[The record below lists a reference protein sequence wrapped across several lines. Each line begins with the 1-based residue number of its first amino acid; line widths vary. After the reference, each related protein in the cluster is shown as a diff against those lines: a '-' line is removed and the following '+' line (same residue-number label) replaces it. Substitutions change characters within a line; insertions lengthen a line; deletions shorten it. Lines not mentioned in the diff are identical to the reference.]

1 MLRIIDRYL
10 LRELAF
16 GFLATAAVLL
26 VVTLGGTIADI
37 LNKVARGRLPPNV
50 MFELLGLRTLD
61 AMTVLLPV
69 AIFLGTLLAYG
80 RLWRDSEMAVLQ
92 GAGLPLSGLLRPLAL
107 LAVPVTVL
115 LALVSFW
122 LGPAAVRLS
131 YTLVEEANRSMV
143 VAGLEP
149 GRFVELPGRGA
160 GVIFVGQMSTNGT
173 KFERMFVET
182 ERQDGEDVRM
192 DVITAEHGELKHES
206 DNEGRYLAL
215 TDGFRVE
222 GRIGHDDFRL
232 LRFKGNDVALAANE
246 SDTTPDNVK
255 RAAPTGD
262 LIGSTDLVQKAELH
276 WRLSAPVSA
285 LVLALLAL
293 PLSRSSPRE
302 SRYGSLLV
310 AVLCY
315 LIFANCLALSRTWIA
330 TGKLAPFVGMWW
342 VYVPTALIAAWLIW
356 RGERVRRPSG
366 RPVAAAKPAKVAR

>member
-37 LNKVARGRLPPNV
+37 LNKVARGRLPANV

-107 LAVPVTVL
+107 LAVPVTIVL
-115 LALVSFW
+115 AVVSFW
-122 LGPAAVRLS
+122 LGPAAMRLS
-131 YTLVEEANRSMV
+131 YSLVEEANRSMV

-160 GVIFVGQMSTNGT
+160 GVIFVGEMSANGT
-173 KFERMFVET
+173 KFSRMFVES
-182 ERQDGEDVRM
+182 ERPDGEDVRI
-192 DVITAEHGELKHES
+192 DVITAEHGALKHES

-246 SDTTPDNVK
+246 SDATPDKVQ
-255 RAAPTGD
+255 RSAPTAELFGSKD
-262 LIGSTDLVQKAELH
+262 LAQKAELH
-276 WRLSAPVSA
+276 WRLSPPLSA

-302 SRYGSLLV
+302 SRYGSLLI

-330 TGKLAPFVGMWW
+330 TGKLEPYVGMWW
-342 VYVPTALIAAWLIW
+342 VYIPTALIAWWLIL
-356 RGERVRRPSG
+356 RGERVRKPVPRPT
-366 RPVAAAKPAKVAR
+366 AKPATGGAR

>member
-37 LNKVARGRLPPNV
+37 LNKVARGRLPANV

-80 RLWRDSEMAVLQ
+80 RIWRDSEMAVLQ
-92 GAGLPLSGLLRPLAL
+92 SAGLPLSGLLRPLAL
-107 LAVPVTVL
+107 LAVPVTLVL
-115 LALVSFW
+115 GLVSFW

-131 YTLVEEANRSMV
+131 YSLVEEANRSMV

-160 GVIFVGQMSTNGT
+160 GVIFVGDMSMNGT
-173 KFERMFVET
+173 KFSRMFVES
-182 ERQDGEDVRM
+182 ERVDGEDTRI

-206 DNEGRYLAL
+206 DNQGRYLAL

-246 SDTTPDNVK
+246 SDTTADNVK

-262 LIGSTDLVQKAELH
+262 LIGSNDPVQRAELH
-276 WRLSAPVSA
+276 WRLSAPLSA

-302 SRYGSLLV
+302 SRYGSLLI

-315 LIFANCLALSRTWIA
+315 LIYSNCLALSRTWIA
-330 TGKLAPFVGMWW
+330 TGKLSPGFGMWW
-342 VYVPTALIAAWLIW
+342 VYVPTALIAAYLIW
-356 RGERVRRPSG
+356 RGERVRKPVA
-366 RPVAAAKPAKVAR
+366 RPVATGAAR

>member
-26 VVTLGGTIADI
+26 VVTLGGTMADI
-37 LNKVARGRLPPNV
+37 VNKVARGRLPANV

-69 AIFLGTLLAYG
+69 SIFLGTLLAYG

-92 GAGLPLSGLLRPLAL
+92 GAGLPLSGLMRPLAL
-107 LAVPVTVL
+107 LAVPLTIL
-115 LALVSFW
+115 LAFVSFW

-131 YTLVEEANRSMV
+131 YSLVEEANRSMV

-149 GRFVELPGRGA
+149 GKFVELPGKGA
-160 GVIFVGQMSTNGT
+160 GIIFVGEMSTNGT
-173 KFERMFVET
+173 QFQRMFVET
-182 ERQDGEDVRM
+182 ERQDKEDIRI
-192 DVITAEHGELKHES
+192 DVITSERGELKHES
-206 DNEGRYLAL
+206 DNQGRYLAL
-215 TDGFRVE
+215 SDGFRVE
-222 GRIGHDDFRL
+222 GRIGYDDFRL
-232 LRFKGNDVALAANE
+232 LRFKGNDIALAAND

-262 LIGSTDLVQKAELH
+262 LLASNDPVQKAEVH
-276 WRLSAPVSA
+276 WRLAAPLSA
-285 LVLALLAL
+285 LVLTLLAL

-315 LIFANCLALSRTWIA
+315 LIYANFLGLGRAWIA
-330 TGKLAPFVGMWW
+330 QGKLASAFGLWW
-342 VYVPTALIAAWLIW
+342 VYLPTIAIAAYLIW
-356 RGERVRRPSG
+356 RGERVRK
-366 RPVAAAKPAKVAR
+366 PVTKTAAAVTR